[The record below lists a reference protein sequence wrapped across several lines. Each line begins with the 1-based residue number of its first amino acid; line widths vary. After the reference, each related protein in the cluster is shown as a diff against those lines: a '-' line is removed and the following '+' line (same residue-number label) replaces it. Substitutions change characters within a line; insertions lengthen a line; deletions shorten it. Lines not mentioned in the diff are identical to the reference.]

1 MTTTNRPSRKR
12 SQPRSGV
19 ATTPPERAKA
29 RAGTGV
35 INREQRQAM
44 ICEAAYFMAERRG
57 LRAGHEL
64 EDWFAAE
71 QQIDLVLTG
80 GGPATAG
87 TA

>member
-1 MTTTNRPSRKR
+1 
-12 SQPRSGV
+12 
-19 ATTPPERAKA
+19 
-29 RAGTGV
+29 
-35 INREQRQAM
+35 M

-64 EDWFAAE
+64 EDWLAAE
-71 QQIDLVLTG
+71 QQIDLTLTR